1 MTTFDNIKK
10 YSKSRGMNLRQ
21 TAEKAGLSPNAIYRY
36 NQGIEPK
43 YPTLKAIA
51 DVLSVTVSDL
61 SDEYGEKSQNE
72 DSQQSQSSPDH
83 IDVEDIVDNA
93 AMLTSRNHALS
104 DEDRSAIK
112 AMLTGYLN
120 SKEGQRRLKKY
131 GGYGDEKTTGE
142 NGDD

>member
-1 MTTFDNIKK
+1 MTLFERVKETAKK
-10 YSKSRGMNLRQ
+10 RGYSLAELARRAGIGQKSIYTWKPSKTYPKGVTPSREVL
-21 TAEKAGLSPNAIYRY
+21 EKVSVELG
-36 NQGIEPK
+36 
-43 YPTLKAIA
+43 
-51 DVLSVTVSDL
+51 VTVDYLLGNEEKKTSA
-61 SDEYGEKSQNE
+61 SDEM
-72 DSQQSQSSPDH
+72 H

-104 DEDRSAIK
+104 DEDRAAIK

-131 GGYGDEKTTGE
+131 GGYGEDKNTGE

>member
-1 MTTFDNIKK
+1 MTLFERVKETAKK
-10 YSKSRGMNLRQ
+10 RGYSLAELARRAEIGQKSIYTWKPSKTYPNGVKPSREVL
-21 TAEKAGLSPNAIYRY
+21 EKVANEL
-36 NQGIEPK
+36 
-43 YPTLKAIA
+43 
-51 DVLSVTVSDL
+51 DVSVNYLLGVSESVDK
-61 SDEYGEKSQNE
+61 GTTNK
-72 DSQQSQSSPDH
+72 PDH

-131 GGYGDEKTTGE
+131 GGYGDKNVGE